1 MNTLTDSI
9 IVQKTKRSRISEIDF
24 NNLEFGKHLSDHML
38 LVEYDKGQ
46 WLSPSVVPY
55 ADMTITPANLALH
68 YGQSVFEGLK
78 AYRNKDGNISIF
90 RALKHHQRLL
100 KSLERMCM
108 PAIPEELFIQGL
120 QALLEVD

>member
-46 WLSPSVVPY
+46 LLSPSVVPY

-68 YGQSVFEGLK
+68 YGQSVFDGLND
-78 AYRNKDGNISIF
+78 YRKKDGNIRIIL
-90 RALKHHQRLL
+90 ALNHNQRW
-100 KSLERMCM
+100 LE
-108 PAIPEELFIQGL
+108 
-120 QALLEVD
+120 